1 MLDDLKFALKRLRHS
16 PGFVVVAV
24 LTLAVVV
31 GANTA
36 ILSVA
41 DAVLFRPLPFKDPDR
56 VFLMQVLDRKSGRK
70 STSLSNAFVT
80 AINERHSGLGPV
92 ATFTSGPRV
101 IAETPDGAEP
111 VQTIAIS
118 ANFLSV

>member
-1 MLDDLKFALKRLRHS
+1 MLDDLKFAIKRLKHS

-41 DAVLFRPLPFKDPDR
+41 DAVLFRPLPFKDR
-56 VFLMQVLDRKSGRK
+56 VFLMQVQAQPSGR
-70 STSLSNAFVT
+70 
-80 AINERHSGLGPV
+80 R
-92 ATFTSGPRV
+92 
-101 IAETPDGAEP
+101 
-111 VQTIAIS
+111 
-118 ANFLSV
+118 